1 VDPTETISPP
11 TVAPSRGP
19 HLAGLDGLRGLA
31 ILMVMVHHFV
41 RPNVDVPGPLHMW
54 VRAAAES
61 CWMGVD
67 LFFALSGF
75 LITGILMD
83 ALASRN
89 YFRNFYMRRI
99 LRVFP
104 LYYTVLLVFI
114 LCAPLLHV
122 VWDRQL
128 PTLLTYTNRIFIDPH
143 RPGFNFY
150 FGGENNLTA
159 FWSLA
164 VEEQFYFV
172 WPLLIFLFKRPA
184 RLIPLALLLS
194 FASIATRIYLVH
206 RNTASEVIL
215 ASLACRADA
224 LLAGALLA
232 LLIRHG
238 YRKLTLKFA
247 GPIAGIGALYLIA
260 FFVTR
265 HGIER
270 ENPFILQF
278 GFSIIAIFCTSLV
291 ALTLD
296 PLRIVS
302 RLFAVSWLRFFGK
315 YSYGLYVLHTVLP
328 AFYLAALVGWA
339 AHWPVSQTMQHLL
352 VAVLEFAIA
361 LGAAVLSF
369 HFYETPFLRLKK
381 HFPSFAPRPR
391 RTPPPA
397 DRLPSLAA
405 TTAPPLAEAEKH

>member
-1 VDPTETISPP
+1 
-11 TVAPSRGP
+11 
-19 HLAGLDGLRGLA
+19 
-31 ILMVMVHHFV
+31 MVMVHHFV
-41 RPNVDVPGPLHMW
+41 RPNVDVPGSLHTW

-83 ALASRN
+83 ALPSRN

-122 VWDRQL
+122 VWGRQL

-143 RPGFNFY
+143 RPGFSFY

-184 RLIPLALLLS
+184 KLIPLALLLS
-194 FASIATRIYLVH
+194 LAAMATRIYLVH
-206 RNTASEVIL
+206 RNTASEVVL
-215 ASLACRADA
+215 TSLACRADA

-238 YRKLTLKFA
+238 YRNLVLTVA
-247 GPIAGIGALYLIA
+247 GPIAVAGTLFLIA
-260 FFVTR
+260 FLVAR

-270 ENPFILQF
+270 EDPFIQQF
-278 GFSIIAIFCTSLV
+278 GFSIIAIFFASLV
-291 ALTLD
+291 ALMLD
-296 PLRIVS
+296 PLGIVS
-302 RLFAVSWLRFFGK
+302 RLFAASWLRFFGR

-328 AFYLAALVGWA
+328 AFYLTALVGWA

-352 VAVLEFAIA
+352 AAILQFAIA

-381 HFPSFAPRPR
+381 YFPSFAPRPR
-391 RTPPPA
+391 RTPPPP
-397 DRLPSLAA
+397 DRLPPLA
-405 TTAPPLAEAEKH
+405 TAPPLAEAEKH